1 MSSQFWTYRLKRKYP
16 VSISLKTARRVES
29 RVKHALSIFFVFD
42 RLRKFEKTNA
52 KFGRFNDLSSTRYL
66 HLNQQLKSHT
76 KMLLDMKKDLDS
88 VFRRIR

>member
-16 VSISLKTARRVES
+16 VSISSTARRVES
-29 RVKHALSIFFVFD
+29 QVKHKLSIFFFFD

-52 KFGRFNDLSSTRYL
+52 KFGRFNDLSSARYL